1 MATKLVVSNMEIS
14 YRMVSGL
21 RQLLLISQ
29 RLKITLSITGNM
41 GDDNFINFYS

>member
-1 MATKLVVSNMEIS
+1 MATKLVVSNMES